1 MARAFSVG
9 SGTRWRR
16 GGGTAAF
23 IERDTEKAVV
33 ELGEHAVS
41 SWETRE
47 TNALEEPEVSQGRRA
62 VLQVAK

>member
-1 MARAFSVG
+1 MALGEVAVARAFSVG

-41 SWETRE
+41 S
-47 TNALEEPEVSQGRRA
+47 
-62 VLQVAK
+62 